1 MSEVGRPDFVCVSFY
16 KLFGYPTGLGALLAR
31 RDSLKILAEGKTY
44 FGGGT
49 VEMHLVDKP
58 RHQPRTAFPE
68 EYFEDG
74 TLPFLQVC
82 IFPYLNYFLLL
93 YIF

>member
-1 MSEVGRPDFVCVSFY
+1 
-16 KLFGYPTGLGALLAR
+16 
-31 RDSLKILAEGKTY
+31 
-44 FGGGT
+44 
-49 VEMHLVDKP
+49 MHLVDKP

-82 IFPYLNYFLLL
+82 NFPYLNYFLLL